1 MKIGEKIRG
10 IRIMKGLSQENV
22 AEMLDM
28 SLLAYGDIERGKKD
42 VAYSRLEQIAEK
54 LEVSVQD
61 ILSYGDRVAN
71 FFDQCSN
78 TNVVGNGKQRND
90 IVNNYD
96 NRELQH
102 QIDKLNLENEK
113 LKAEKERAEMEAKY
127 WKEKSGNEA

>member
-10 IRIMKGLSQENV
+10 IRIMKGFSQENV

-71 FFDQCSN
+71 FFDQCTN
-78 TNVVGNGKQRND
+78 TNVTNGKQHD
-90 IVNNYD
+90 GIVNNYD

>member
-1 MKIGEKIRG
+1 MKVGEKIRG
-10 IRIMKGLSQENV
+10 IRIMKGFSQENV

-71 FFDQCSN
+71 FFDQCTN
-78 TNVVGNGKQRND
+78 TNVTNGKQHD
-90 IVNNYD
+90 GIVNNYD

>member
-22 AEMLDM
+22 AVMLDM
-28 SLLAYGDIERGKKD
+28 SKLAYGDIERGKKD

-71 FFDQCSN
+71 FFDQCTN
-78 TNVVGNGKQRND
+78 TSVNNGKQQSG
-90 IVNNYD
+90 VNNYD